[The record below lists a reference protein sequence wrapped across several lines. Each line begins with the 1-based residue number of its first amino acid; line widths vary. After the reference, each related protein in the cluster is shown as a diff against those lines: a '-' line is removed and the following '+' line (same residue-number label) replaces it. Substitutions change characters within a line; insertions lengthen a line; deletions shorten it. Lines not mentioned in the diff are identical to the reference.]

1 MTYSI
6 TNREVENSG
15 SVEAV
20 YLTVDIT
27 SLDSAG
33 FEPFNPDAVTG
44 ADGAATDY
52 GVSVRAV
59 ENSAYLVRWD
69 HINERLDVV
78 DVADGTD
85 TASATDVGEVILEVV
100 GT

>member
-6 TNREVENSG
+6 TNREVENNG
-15 SVEAV
+15 SVTAV
-20 YLTVDIT
+20 YATVDIT

-33 FEPFNPDAVTG
+33 FEPFDPSAALGV
-44 ADGAATDY
+44 DGAADY
-52 GVSVRAV
+52 GVSVV
-59 ENSAYLVRWD
+59 GSESNAYLVRWD
-69 HINERLDVV
+69 HVNERLSVV

-85 TASATDVGEVILEVV
+85 TASATDVGEVIVKAE